1 MAGSSLPSLAHGRVP
16 PLRSVPRG
24 ICEIHRRSLAPLSR
38 LGQHCVAQSTSPAT
52 FRSSAPSHF
61 TLDADGVRRSPWAR
75 PLVRTAIPPY
85 PSSPSSLPPGRMRCV
100 MKSRDS
106 RSIVYIRRAI
116 TRVEPDGD
124 SVRRLGHLWCCSSL
138 PPQDCSA

>member
-61 TLDADGVRRSPWAR
+61 TLDADGGQRGGASIAVGASASTYCHPSVPFL
-75 PLVRTAIPPY
+75 PLFPPAGTHALRDEIP
-85 PSSPSSLPPGRMRCV
+85 
-100 MKSRDS
+100 
-106 RSIVYIRRAI
+106 
-116 TRVEPDGD
+116 
-124 SVRRLGHLWCCSSL
+124 RLAVDRLY
-138 PPQDCSA
+138 